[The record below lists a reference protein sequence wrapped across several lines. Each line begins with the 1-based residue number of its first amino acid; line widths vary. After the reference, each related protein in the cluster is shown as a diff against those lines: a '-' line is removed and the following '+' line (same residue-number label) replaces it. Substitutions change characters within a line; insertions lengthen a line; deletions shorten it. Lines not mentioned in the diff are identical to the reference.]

1 MNVLFVTSEAYPLVK
16 TGGLGDV
23 AGALPVAL
31 RARGIDARILLPA
44 YPDAM
49 SRARLS
55 GRSIALGNPLG
66 VGEAR
71 LLEGEMPD
79 SGCPLWLLDC
89 QPMYERTGNPY
100 MIYPGCDWPDN
111 FRRFGLLSKV
121 AAMMGASGGLVDWRP
136 DVLHCHDWQTGFVPA
151 YLRAWGAARPPVM
164 FTIHNLHYM
173 GLFGTEILD
182 MIGLPHWM
190 RGIDGLEHH
199 GLVSGLKAGIQYA
212 QAITTVSPTY
222 AAEIRTPEGGMG
234 LDGLLRLRGPAVSGI
249 LNGIDPD
256 IWNPLEDPNLA
267 APIDPADPGP
277 GKYANKMAL
286 KRQMGLDLSDDRPL
300 FGLVSRM
307 VEQKGIDLIL
317 GAIPRMVE
325 GGAFLA
331 ILGSG
336 DRHFEYELN
345 RAAARHPGHVA
356 IHVGYDEHLSHLIQ
370 GAADFVL
377 VPSRFEPCGLT
388 QLYALRYGAIPVVR
402 RTGGLADSVV
412 PLDHPDG
419 GTGIVFEHPFTDAL
433 EWAVGQAIAL
443 YHDKPALEAVRR
455 RGMARDFTWNRS
467 AMEYIR
473 LYESLIAR
481 AP

>member
-1 MNVLFVTSEAYPLVK
+1 MNVLFVTSEAFPLVK

-31 RARGIDARILLPA
+31 RAQGIDARLLLPA

-49 SRARLS
+49 AKARLS
-55 GRSIALGNPLG
+55 GRSVALGNPLG

-89 QPMYERTGNPY
+89 PPMFERSGNPY
-100 MIYPGCDWPDN
+100 MIYPGYDWPDN
-111 FRRFGLLSKV
+111 FRRFALLSKV
-121 AAMMGASGGLVDWRP
+121 AAMMGGTGGLMQWRP

-151 YLRAWGAARPPVM
+151 YLKAWGARHPPVL

-182 MIGLPHWM
+182 LIGLPHWM
-190 RGIDGLEHH
+190 RGIDGVEHH
-199 GLVSGLKAGIQYA
+199 GLVSALKAGLQYA
-212 QAITTVSPTY
+212 QAISTVSPTY
-222 AAEIRTPEGGMG
+222 ADEIRSPEGGMG
-234 LDGLLRLRGPAVSGI
+234 LDGLLRLRGDAVSGI
-249 LNGIDPD
+249 LNGIDAG
-256 IWNPLEDPNLA
+256 IWDPVHDPCLA
-267 APIDPADPGP
+267 APIDAANPDPG
-277 GKYANKMAL
+277 KTANKIAL
-286 KRQMGLDLSDDRPL
+286 QRRMGLDPDPSRPV

-317 GAIPRMVE
+317 SAIPRMVQ
-325 GGAFLA
+325 GGVFLA

-345 RAAARHPGHVA
+345 RAAAAHPGHVA
-356 IHVGYDEHLSHLIQ
+356 IHVGYDEALSHMIQ
-370 GAADFVL
+370 AASDFLL

-388 QLYALRYGAIPVVR
+388 QLYALRYGSIPVVR

-412 PLDHPDG
+412 HIDHDPE
-419 GTGIVFEHPFTDAL
+419 GTGIVFDHPFSDAL
-433 EWAVGQAIAL
+433 EWAIGRALAL
-443 YHDKPALEAVRR
+443 YDDKPALEAVRK
-455 RGMARDFTWNRS
+455 RGMARDFSWNRS
-467 AMEYIR
+467 AKEYVR
-473 LYESLIAR
+473 LYERLTAFQ
-481 AP
+481 P